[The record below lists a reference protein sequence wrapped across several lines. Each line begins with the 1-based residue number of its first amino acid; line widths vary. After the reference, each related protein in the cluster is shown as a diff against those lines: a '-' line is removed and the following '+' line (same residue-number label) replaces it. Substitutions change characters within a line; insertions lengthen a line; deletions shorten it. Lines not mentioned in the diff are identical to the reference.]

1 VRGLRPF
8 RHRDFTLFWAGF
20 SVSQIGDWVE
30 ATTTAWLLYEITRSP
45 VLLGVGGG
53 VKAVSVVV
61 FGLIGGAV
69 ADRVP
74 RKRLVFLTQSGYAL
88 SSFVLGV
95 LVVTGLVQFWHFYV
109 LSAVTG
115 ALGAFDTPARR
126 AMIPTLVPREDVQSA
141 LALNATV
148 TRVGRI
154 VGPAIAGVLI
164 ASGGPGAS
172 YFVNAA
178 SFGGLLVA
186 LVVMSYREAPPR
198 ARASLLRETL
208 DGARYTLAHPLLRSL
223 VILESVHSLF
233 GLNTALLT
241 ILASDVLRIGPQG
254 LGLLLAAR
262 AVGGLVGTGSLLALG
277 DIRRKGQALLAAGTA
292 YAAAFAVLPLATS
305 TFVAAAVVA
314 TLGLMDT
321 FWGTLRQTMFQLKS
335 DDAYRGR
342 TMGVLL
348 LSGRGATQA
357 SQLETGLA
365 VEAGGPGL
373 AALLGAAAIGL
384 SLIVVNL
391 RTSDV
396 RRFRGLPEVTPA
408 IIAAESPEALGE

>member
-1 VRGLRPF
+1 MRGLRPF
-8 RHRDFTLFWAGF
+8 RDRDFTLFWAGF
-20 SVSQIGDWVE
+20 SVSQMGDWVE
-30 ATTTAWLLYEITRSP
+30 ATTTAWLLYDITHSP

-61 FGLIGGAV
+61 FGLVGGAV

-74 RKRLVFLTQSGYAL
+74 RKRLIFITQSGYAL
-88 SSFVLGV
+88 SSFVLGL
-95 LVVTGLVQFWHFYV
+95 LVVTGLVQFWHFYI

-115 ALGAFDTPARR
+115 ALGAFDAPARR
-126 AMIPTLVPREDVQSA
+126 AMVPTLVPRDDIQSA
-141 LALNATV
+141 LALNATMS
-148 TRVGRI
+148 RVGRI

-164 ASGGPGAS
+164 ASGGAGLS

-178 SFGGLLVA
+178 SFSGLLIA
-186 LVVMSYREAPPR
+186 LVAMSYREALPR
-198 ARASLLRETL
+198 VRASLLRETL
-208 DGARYTLAHPLLRSL
+208 DGARYTFAHPLLRSL

-254 LGLLLAAR
+254 LGLLLSAR
-262 AVGGLVGTGSLLALG
+262 AVGGLVGTGSLIAIG

-292 YAAAFAVLPLATS
+292 YAGAFALLPLATG
-305 TFVAAAVVA
+305 TFVAVAVVA
-314 TLGLMDT
+314 VLGLMDT
-321 FWGTLRQTMFQLKS
+321 FWGTLRQTMFQLKA

-357 SQLETGLA
+357 SQFETGLA

-396 RRFRGLPEVTPA
+396 RRFHGIPDATAAVA
-408 IIAAESPEALGE
+408 IAAESEPAG